1 MVIKGIEGMTAGEI
15 EHELQRGG
23 RFVIFHYT
31 ISILVMTFRRPSD
44 VYFVRAGESAVAKS
58 LGFTLITLVA
68 GWWGIPWGPIYTIGS
83 FITNF
88 KGGKDITQQV
98 LASMNKPAGPQ

>member
-1 MVIKGIEGMTAGEI
+1 MTIKGIEGMTAGEI

-23 RFVIFHYT
+23 RFVVFHYT

-44 VYFVRAGESAVAKS
+44 VYFVRAGESAVARG

-68 GWWGIPWGPIYTIGS
+68 GWWGIPWGPIYSIS
-83 FITNF
+83 SLSTNF
-88 KGGKDITQQV
+88 GGGKDVTDEV
-98 LASMNKPAGPQ
+98 RAALAS